1 MSTTND
7 DLAAQIA
14 TLRKELERAPDTL
27 AAIIHAAIVD
37 HETRVQHSGVS
48 PTQAAESLAQIAQQA
63 QLGARIVELIEGP
76 YELDWKGNPVLQ
88 REKGLL
94 ARLERIE
101 KQTNG
106 GVKLSRT
113 ERVSLW
119 GTFGAALAAVAAQIF
134 GP

>member
-1 MSTTND
+1 MNSEELVVELTHQLTARLGD
-7 DLAAQIA
+7 IITEAIA
-14 TLRKELERAPDTL
+14 EHERREP
-27 AAIIHAAIVD
+27 
-37 HETRVQHSGVS
+37 HSGIN
-48 PTQAAESLAQIAQQA
+48 PTQAAEIAQNV

-76 YELDWKGNPVLQ
+76 FEPDWRGQMVQQ

-106 GVKLSRT
+106 GVKLSKT

-119 GTFGAALAAVAAQIF
+119 GTFGAALAAVVAQVW
-134 GP
+134 GG